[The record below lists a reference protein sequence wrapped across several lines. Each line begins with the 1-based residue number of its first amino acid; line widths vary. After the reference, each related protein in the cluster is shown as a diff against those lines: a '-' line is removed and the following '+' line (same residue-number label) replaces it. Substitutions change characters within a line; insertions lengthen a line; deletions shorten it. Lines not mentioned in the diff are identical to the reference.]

1 MVALQLRLQSRAI
14 ISGKNKVG
22 ISAVRLY
29 DGVMKKSRYARPN
42 IWVFM
47 TLDDI
52 IRFPRNIR
60 MNIRNSLEALYAL
73 TNLNASNYCADYDL
87 TIFDA
92 LLLKL

>member
-1 MVALQLRLQSRAI
+1 
-14 ISGKNKVG
+14 
-22 ISAVRLY
+22 
-29 DGVMKKSRYARPN
+29 
-42 IWVFM
+42 M

-60 MNIRNSLEALYAL
+60 MNIRNSLEVLYAL

-87 TIFDA
+87 TILDA